1 MPRLAIADLWR
12 RLDQDTI
19 DPFYLFFGQEAYLI
33 REYTETLTARIL
45 GAAPRDF
52 NYDRYAMADRDS
64 LAEALGMA
72 RTLPVM
78 AMYRVVVVQD
88 LQELRKAD
96 WKLLEAYV
104 TSPSESTALI
114 AASRDGEPKKFPDF
128 VWKHATA
135 VACAPLDGSN
145 LRGWVAKAVAEAG
158 YRITDEAIRGLLQ
171 DHDPDLRIL
180 EREIEKLC
188 TYVGEPGEVSLE
200 DVQAVG
206 QASRQ
211 HSLFALSDAL
221 GGRQAGTGAAG
232 SGSPAQSGRTAAR
245 RHEHDRAALPAAVD
259 HQATRQPGAGPLPR
273 GQDAAPAAQRL
284 PHPDGAEW
292 NFFCRAVAGIVW
304 GCFGCGFDVQ
314 EHEQTPADHS
324 GGVDSPVVRGGL
336 SGLTGERRHLA
347 GEARDAPGGL
357 ILVDNALGRGF
368 AQGAHRNG

>member
-12 RLDQDTI
+12 RLDQGAI
-19 DPFYLFFGQEAYLI
+19 DPFYLFFGQEAYLV
-33 REYTETLTARIL
+33 REYTEALTARIL

-52 NYDRYAMADRDS
+52 NYDRFAMTDRDS

-78 AMYRVVVVQD
+78 AAYRVVVVQD

-96 WKLLEAYV
+96 WKLLEGYV
-104 TSPSESTALI
+104 TSPSASTALI
-114 AASRDGEPKKFPDF
+114 ASSRDGEPKKFPDF

-135 VACAPLDGSN
+135 VPCASLDGSN
-145 LRGWVAKAVAEAG
+145 LRGWVGKTVAEAG

-221 GGRQAGTGAAG
+221 G
-232 SGSPAQSGRTAAR
+232 S
-245 RHEHDRAALPAAVD
+245 
-259 HQATRQPGAGPLPR
+259 RQPGPALLEVDRLLNQGEPPLVVMSMIVR
-273 GQDAAPAAQRL
+273 HFRLLWTVKQLARQDQDRYRIAKTLRL
-284 PHPDGAEW
+284 PPNVCRPLMAQSRDFSAGRLQELYGAALEADVAFKST
-292 NFFCRAVAGIVW
+292 NKPPRAILEGLVLQLCAGV
-304 GCFGCGFDVQ
+304 
-314 EHEQTPADHS
+314 
-324 GGVDSPVVRGGL
+324 
-336 SGLTGERRHLA
+336 
-347 GEARDAPGGL
+347 
-357 ILVDNALGRGF
+357 
-368 AQGAHRNG
+368 

>member
-12 RLDQDTI
+12 RLDQGTI
-19 DPFYLFFGQEAYLI
+19 DPFYLFYGQETYLV

-52 NYDRYAMADRDS
+52 NFDRYAMADRDS
-64 LAEALGMA
+64 LTEALGMA

-88 LQELRKAD
+88 VHELRKAD
-96 WKLLEAYV
+96 WKLLEGYV
-104 TSPSESTALI
+104 TSPSDSTALI
-114 AASRDGEPKKFPDF
+114 ATSRDGEPKKFPDF
-128 VWKHATA
+128 VWKRATA

-145 LRGWVAKAVAEAG
+145 LRGWVAKSVTEAG
-158 YRITDEAIRGLLQ
+158 YRMTDEAIRGLVQ

-221 GGRQAGTGAAG
+221 GGRQPGPALLEVDHLLNQGEPPLVVMSMIVRHFRLLWTIKQLGIQGQDRYRVAKTLRLPPNVCGTLMSQSRDFSAERLQELYGAALEADLTFK
-232 SGSPAQSGRTAAR
+232 STNKPP
-245 RHEHDRAALPAAVD
+245 RAILEGLVL
-259 HQATRQPGAGPLPR
+259 QLCAG
-273 GQDAAPAAQRL
+273 
-284 PHPDGAEW
+284 
-292 NFFCRAVAGIVW
+292 V
-304 GCFGCGFDVQ
+304 
-314 EHEQTPADHS
+314 
-324 GGVDSPVVRGGL
+324 
-336 SGLTGERRHLA
+336 
-347 GEARDAPGGL
+347 
-357 ILVDNALGRGF
+357 
-368 AQGAHRNG
+368 